1 MRLAV
6 KTIKQGLTVLFVAVL
21 GLVLASSYQVIA
33 RQFSE
38 TVELKRGD
46 YVFEVPRENSLSN
59 DGLLDW
65 FRRLPGLDDG
75 SRSTL
80 VRYTD
85 QEIQRQVPSYRIGD
99 MRFRDDIGVLVEVL
113 NDREIADYQHSETYT
128 DLGDL
133 WRDQG
138 SYKNRRIEPDEKEG
152 WYRVYREIEYP
163 KTWALLS
170 TYPDETISVP
180 KIVSEF
186 WVARCLMLGPKENR
200 IPSCTTHFMIDDI
213 FIGFS
218 ISDYN
223 LAVLPELKEF
233 FKPQVTSWIQES

>member
-6 KTIKQGLTVLFVAVL
+6 KTIKQGLTILFVAVL

-38 TVELKRGD
+38 TVELKLGD

-65 FRRLPGLDDG
+65 FRNLPGLDDG
-75 SRSTL
+75 SRTALFRFKGTEIEKHVEEYKAEINHLRDDVTVLIQL
-80 VRYTD
+80 VTPE
-85 QEIQRQVPSYRIGD
+85 EIQRTNNP
-99 MRFRDDIGVLVEVL
+99 
-113 NDREIADYQHSETYT
+113 ETFAE
-128 DLGDL
+128 LGDL
-133 WRDQG
+133 WRGQG

-170 TYPDETISVP
+170 TYPDEAISVP
-180 KIVSEF
+180 KIASKF
-186 WVARCLMLGPKENR
+186 WMAHCLLLGPRENR
-200 IPSCTTHFMIDDI
+200 VPSCDSRFLVDDFYI
-213 FIGFS
+213 EFS

-233 FKPQVTSWIQES
+233 FKSEITSWIKES